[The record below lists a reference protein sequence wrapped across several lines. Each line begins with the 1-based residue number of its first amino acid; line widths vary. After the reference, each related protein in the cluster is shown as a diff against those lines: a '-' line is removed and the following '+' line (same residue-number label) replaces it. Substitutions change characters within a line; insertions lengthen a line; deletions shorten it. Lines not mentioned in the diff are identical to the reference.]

1 MFSSPSTVD
10 EIVSSESLVDNVLV
24 ESGTNISIGC
34 PGMTR
39 NTFVV
44 QIEWICVGVC
54 GSTKKLPRKTVH
66 SLLKYVKDQGTSVY
80 KNKRRL
86 RLDQDLFALE
96 FDPVTSLDA
105 GEYKCLIN
113 NRPSPEARIN
123 LKVLGET
130 KEHSF
135 LVDIFCA
142 FLGYLFAL
150 WLMSAMHGRVRVKT
164 DSF

>member
-1 MFSSPSTVD
+1 MD
-10 EIVSSESLVDNVLV
+10 DVLV

-44 QIEWICVGVC
+44 QIEWVCVGVC
-54 GSTKKLPRKTVH
+54 GSTKKLPRDSVH

-80 KNKRRL
+80 KNKKRL

-105 GEYKCLIN
+105 GRYKCLIN
-113 NRPSPEARIN
+113 NRPSPEAMIN
-123 LKVLGET
+123 LKVLGKKST
-130 KEHSF
+130 RVSLSF
-135 LVDIFCA
+135 FRRQGSRSALT
-142 FLGYLFAL
+142 FAR
-150 WLMSAMHGRVRVKT
+150 HVP
-164 DSF
+164 SFDE